1 MIRPGKEYKSLISEA
16 AIPWLSD
23 SSRCEDLSAVDG
35 SALTEMLVDKIIIER
50 YPSKIDR
57 DGRRHYFIRAIPN
70 QDPQQTLSG
79 SRRCTMVG
87 SRSSRESKAVQEAR
101 VKIVPRV

>member
-57 DGRRHYFIRAIPN
+57 DGRRPLLYPRHSIP
-70 QDPQQTLSG
+70 
-79 SRRCTMVG
+79 
-87 SRSSRESKAVQEAR
+87 RSSAR
-101 VKIVPRV
+101 R

>member
-50 YPSKIDR
+50 YASKIDK
-57 DGRRHYFIRAIPN
+57 DGRRHYFIRAIPY
-70 QDPQQTLSG
+70 QDPQQDAE
-79 SRRCTMVG
+79 RH
-87 SRSSRESKAVQEAR
+87 KAVHDGR

>member
-35 SALTEMLVDKIIIER
+35 SALTEMLVTRSSSSGTRARSTGTAGATTLSAPFHTKIL
-50 YPSKIDR
+50 SK
-57 DGRRHYFIRAIPN
+57 
-70 QDPQQTLSG
+70 TLSG

-87 SRSSRESKAVQEAR
+87 SRSSPESKAVQEAR